1 MALGTSLKENC
12 CLLAV
17 GCRQILVDLLEIRR
31 FLGYEPGSAKKIK
44 LLHPVIH
51 NLWPLNLIFFLS
63 FIFFILVQNVIALGP
78 IGESRVLNC
87 NLC

>member
-31 FLGYEPGSAKKIK
+31 FLGYEPGSAKK
-44 LLHPVIH
+44 
-51 NLWPLNLIFFLS
+51 N
-63 FIFFILVQNVIALGP
+63 
-78 IGESRVLNC
+78 
-87 NLC
+87 

>member
-31 FLGYEPGSAKKIK
+31 FLGYEPGSAKK
-44 LLHPVIH
+44 
-51 NLWPLNLIFFLS
+51 LS
-63 FIFFILVQNVIALGP
+63 YYIQLFPAFGI
-78 IGESRVLNC
+78 
-87 NLC
+87 